1 MSSKKSIGFKVSE
14 AEKNLIEKAI
24 TQANQRHKTLSR
36 GESLFIVA
44 DQWLDSLST
53 EGDPLQA
60 GVSTIPDNL
69 EDLCALE
76 NLQKIVD
83 PKDDIR
89 KWFCLKNQ
97 DPEKKGK
104 PILMADGKDRHSIQ
118 LLCKQCGLNFAWR
131 KQISKEGKA
140 TLIWKEFGE
149 SKLTVP
155 HDSCIHPAFNGTQI
169 NVGGYGA
176 FYCML
181 KQDRV
186 TLERTCIPNNCEY
199 LHRDVITIPLKD
211 TEAYK
216 EATKQL
222 EELK

>member
-1 MSSKKSIGFKVSE
+1 MSIKKTFSVKFSDH
-14 AEKNLIEKAI
+14 EKSLADIAMTKGQELFE
-24 TQANQRHKTLSR
+24 TSSR
-36 GESLFIVA
+36 GETLFKIF
-44 DQWLDSLST
+44 DQWLERVT
-53 EGDPLQA
+53 EEGELRKETLTP
-60 GVSTIPDNL
+60 IPDNL
-69 EDLCALE
+69 EDLCPLE

-83 PKDDIR
+83 PKDGLR

-104 PILMADGKDRHSIQ
+104 PILMADGKDRQSIQ

-131 KQISKEGKA
+131 KQKSKEGKA
-140 TLIWKEFGE
+140 TLIIKDFGE
-149 SKLTVP
+149 SEVSFP
-155 HDSCIHPAFNGTQI
+155 HDSCIHPAFEGTQV

-186 TLERTCIPNNCEY
+186 TLERTCIPTNCEY
-199 LHRDVITIPLKD
+199 LHRGVVTIKMKD

-216 EATKQL
+216 EMQKKL